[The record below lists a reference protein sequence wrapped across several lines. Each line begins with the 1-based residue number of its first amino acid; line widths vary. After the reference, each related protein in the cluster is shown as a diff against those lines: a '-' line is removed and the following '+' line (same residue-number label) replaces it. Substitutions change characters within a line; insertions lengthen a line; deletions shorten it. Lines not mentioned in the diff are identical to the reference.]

1 MQATL
6 AKKDPSSLIHES
18 KQLKPYRRSW
28 RSVRGLTHFKY
39 HASPQLSFS
48 FFLFFLW
55 PIADSLLWCGAQ
67 A

>member
-39 HASPQLSFS
+39 HSSPQLS
-48 FFLFFLW
+48 FFLW
-55 PIADSLLWCGAQ
+55 PIADSLLWCGTQ
-67 A
+67 G